1 MHEHAFIERYLL
13 TFNTYPMNSQITN
26 HLLMIRPCQF
36 AYNEETAVNNAFQAP
51 TGDPDVQ
58 TKALEEFNKMS
69 DMLEAHDIDV
79 LVVDDSPTPH
89 TPDAIFPNNW
99 VSFHSNGTAILYPM
113 FAPSRRRERK
123 SGVLEKVREVFK
135 IRHILNLSDYEK
147 QEMFLEGTGSLVLDR
162 VNHMAYACL
171 SRRTNKKVLEEFCRK
186 MSYKP
191 VVFEAADHFGQPIYH
206 TNVMMSIGEKF
217 CVICLESIRNEQQ
230 QEMVRKELAKAQ
242 KEVIEI
248 SEQQMAGFAGNILQV
263 RSRRGDRFIIMS
275 SSAHAAFRPDQL
287 QSLAKHGKI
296 LHADIPTIEINGGGS
311 TRCMIAE
318 IFLPGY

>member
-1 MHEHAFIERYLL
+1 
-13 TFNTYPMNSQITN
+13 MNSQATN

-36 AYNEETAVNNAFQAP
+36 SYNEETAVNNAFQAP
-51 TGDPDVQ
+51 TEDPDVQ
-58 TKALEEFNKMS
+58 AKALEEFNNMT
-69 DMLEAHDIDV
+69 DLLEQHDIDV
-79 LVVDDSPTPH
+79 MIVDDTPDPC

-113 FAPSRRRERK
+113 FAPTRRRERK
-123 SGVLEKVREVFK
+123 SGVLERVREIFK

-147 QEMFLEGTGSLVLDR
+147 QDMFLEGTGSMVLDR
-162 VNHMAYACL
+162 VNHVAYACL
-171 SRRTNKKVLEEFCRK
+171 SRRTNKKVLDEFCRK

-191 VVFEAADHFGQPIYH
+191 MVFEASDHFGQPIYH

-217 CVICLESIRNEQQ
+217 AVICLESIRNEQQ
-230 QEMVRKELAKAQ
+230 REMVRKELTRTQ

-248 SEQQMAGFAGNILQV
+248 NEQQMAGFAGNILQV

-275 SSAHAAFRPDQL
+275 STAYASFRPEQL
-287 QSLAKHGKI
+287 QALSKHGKI
-296 LHADIPTIEINGGGS
+296 IHADIPTIEINGGGS

>member
-1 MHEHAFIERYLL
+1 
-13 TFNTYPMNSQITN
+13 MNSQTTS

-58 TKALEEFNKMS
+58 AKALEEFNHMT
-69 DMLEAHDIDV
+69 DVLEKHDIDV
-79 LVVDDSPTPH
+79 MVVDDTPTPS

-123 SGVLEKVREVFK
+123 SGVLERIREIFK
-135 IRHILNLSDYEK
+135 IRHILNLSDFEK
-147 QEMFLEGTGSLVLDR
+147 QEMFLEGTGSMVLDR
-162 VNHMAYACL
+162 VNHMAFACL

-191 VVFEAADHFGQPIYH
+191 MVFEASDHFGQPIYH
-206 TNVMMSIGEKF
+206 TNVMMSVGEKF

-230 QEMVRKELAKAQ
+230 REMVVKELTRTQ
-242 KEVIEI
+242 KEIIEI
-248 SEQQMAGFAGNILQV
+248 SEEQMAKFAGNILQV
-263 RSRRGDRFIIMS
+263 KSRRGDKFIIMS
-275 SSAHAAFRPDQL
+275 STAHAAFRPDQIQAL
-287 QSLAKHGKI
+287 SKHGTI
-296 LHADIPTIEINGGGS
+296 IHVDIPTIEINGGGS
-311 TRCMIAE
+311 ARCMISE
-318 IFLPGY
+318 IYLPGY

>member
-1 MHEHAFIERYLL
+1 
-13 TFNTYPMNSQITN
+13 MNSQTTS

-58 TKALEEFNKMS
+58 AKALEEFNHMT
-69 DMLEAHDIDV
+69 DVLEKYDIDV
-79 LVVDDSPTPH
+79 MVVDDTPTPS

-123 SGVLEKVREVFK
+123 SGVLERIREIFK
-135 IRHILNLSDYEK
+135 IRHILNLSDFEK
-147 QEMFLEGTGSLVLDR
+147 QEMFLEGTGSMVLDR
-162 VNHMAYACL
+162 VNHMAFACL

-191 VVFEAADHFGQPIYH
+191 MVFEASDHFGQPIYH
-206 TNVMMSIGEKF
+206 TNVMMSVGEKF

-230 QEMVRKELAKAQ
+230 REMVVKELTRTQ
-242 KEVIEI
+242 KEIIEI
-248 SEQQMAGFAGNILQV
+248 SEEQMAKFAGNILQV
-263 RSRRGDRFIIMS
+263 KSRRGDKFIIMS
-275 SSAHAAFRPDQL
+275 STAHAAFRPDQIQAL
-287 QSLAKHGKI
+287 SKHGTI
-296 LHADIPTIEINGGGS
+296 IHVDIPTIEINGGGS
-311 TRCMIAE
+311 ARCMISE
-318 IFLPGY
+318 IYLPGY

>member
-1 MHEHAFIERYLL
+1 M
-13 TFNTYPMNSQITN
+13 TFNTYPMNSQTTN

-36 AYNEETAVNNAFQAP
+36 AFNEETAVNNAFQAP
-51 TGDPDVQ
+51 TEDPEVQ
-58 TKALEEFNKMS
+58 SKALEEFNRLTDLMES
-69 DMLEAHDIDV
+69 HDIDV
-79 LVVDDSPTPH
+79 LVVDDSPVPP
-89 TPDAIFPNNW
+89 TPDSIFPNNW

-123 SGVLEKVREVFK
+123 SGVLERVREIFK
-135 IRHILNLSDYEK
+135 IRHILNLTDYEK
-147 QEMFLEGTGSLVLDR
+147 QEMFLEGTGSMVLDR

-191 VVFEAADHFGQPIYH
+191 VVFEASDHFGQPIYH

-230 QEMVRKELAKAQ
+230 REMVRKELTRTQ
-242 KEVIEI
+242 KEIIEI
-248 SEQQMAGFAGNILQV
+248 SEQQMACFAGNILQV

-275 SSAHAAFRPDQL
+275 SAAHAAFRPDQL
-287 QSLAKHGKI
+287 QALTKHGKI
-296 LHADIPTIEINGGGS
+296 LHSDIPTIEINGGGS
-311 TRCMIAE
+311 ARCMIAE

>member
-1 MHEHAFIERYLL
+1 
-13 TFNTYPMNSQITN
+13 MNSQATN

-58 TKALEEFNKMS
+58 AKALDEFNKMT
-69 DMLEAHDIDV
+69 DLLEKHDIDV
-79 LVVDDSPTPH
+79 MIVDDTPEPC

-123 SGVLEKVREVFK
+123 SGVLEHVREMFK

-147 QEMFLEGTGSLVLDR
+147 QDAFLEGTGSMVLDR
-162 VNHMAYACL
+162 VNHLAYACL

-191 VVFEAADHFGQPIYH
+191 MVFEASDHFGQPIYH
-206 TNVMMSIGEKF
+206 TNVMMAMGEKF
-217 CVICLESIRNEQQ
+217 AVICLESIRNEQQ
-230 QEMVRKELAKAQ
+230 REMVRKELTRTQ
-242 KEVIEI
+242 KEIIEI
-248 SEQQMAGFAGNILQV
+248 DEQQMAGFAGNILQV

-275 SSAHAAFRPDQL
+275 TTAFSSFRPDQIQAL
-287 QSLAKHGKI
+287 EKHGKI
-296 LHADIPTIEINGGGS
+296 LQVDIPTIEINGGGS
-311 TRCMIAE
+311 ARCMIAE